1 MDPEVPSGDDP
12 NQGLDYDV
20 GVALHEWT
28 TRWSEIEDA
37 KRDDSELAL
46 PVAVDLLEE
55 MYRELDIPTKGAAE
69 PHTEDMPLRLA
80 EVRDVGDRIQ
90 AGLDVTAEELDDA
103 WASASDVLAYLT
115 RDVDPS

>member
-1 MDPEVPSGDDP
+1 MDPEVPSSDDP

-20 GVALHEWT
+20 GVSLHEWT

-37 KRDDSELAL
+37 KRDDPEQAL
-46 PVAVDLLEE
+46 PDAVDLLEQ
-55 MYRELDIPTKGAAE
+55 MYRELDIPTTGPAE

-90 AGLDVTAEELDDA
+90 ADEDVTAEELDDA
-103 WASASDVLAYLT
+103 WASANDVFAYLT
-115 RDVDPS
+115 ADVDPG